1 MPICL
6 YEAASS
12 LISAELYEIRF
23 STSRSTITTSFEEAE
38 LVAPSMLTSGTL
50 QPAEAGAKVSL
61 TLRIALTY
69 ESLFGHVYFGMRAM
83 NQNGTW
89 SEESNVAELFV
100 E

>member
-1 MPICL
+1 M
-6 YEAASS
+6 
-12 LISAELYEIRF
+12 
-23 STSRSTITTSFEEAE
+23 
-38 LVAPSMLTSGTL
+38 VAQSMLTSGTL

-61 TLRIALTY
+61 TLRIALLTY
-69 ESLFGHVYFGMRAM
+69 SHVYFGMRAM

>member
-1 MPICL
+1 M
-6 YEAASS
+6 
-12 LISAELYEIRF
+12 
-23 STSRSTITTSFEEAE
+23 
-38 LVAPSMLTSGTL
+38 VAQSMLTSGTL

-100 E
+100 EYLNYFGH